1 MPTNVTAKLLN
12 SDSPFFSVSALQ
24 AMLNLTRE
32 SARTTASRLVK
43 RGILVRLQRDLYT
56 LANRKY
62 SLFSL
67 ANALYQPSVISLETA
82 LNYWGII
89 VQVPQTIFSIAQ
101 GSYRCVVDNTEFVY
115 RRMFP
120 ELFRFGQVKA
130 EDFFI
135 VEPEKALLDT
145 LYMKSK
151 GLSELL
157 PEDVDMAK
165 LDDELLNYYNCLY
178 PNIVKKMRNEIEERE
193 YEAK

>member
-89 VQVPQTIFSIAQ
+89 VQVPQTVFSIAQ
-101 GSYRCVVDNTEFVY
+101 ASYRCVVDNTEFVY
-115 RRMFP
+115 RRMP
-120 ELFRFGQVKA
+120 PALFRFGQVKA

-135 VEPEKALLDT
+135 VEAEKALLDT

-165 LDDELLNYYNCLY
+165 LDDELLNYYNRLY
-178 PNIVKKMRNEIEERE
+178 PNIVKKMCNEIEERE